1 MYRKK
6 FSRSL
11 FLILLALLAIV
22 LTLEMWG
29 DEGRERSFDRN
40 LLNADTALLD
50 RIEVSASFPDSRKS
64 VLRKE
69 GRQWLVSDDTRSYQ
83 SDEAFIARA
92 LEQLSTLESER
103 IVAMDPEKWGQYQVD
118 DTNGVKLSLFQ
129 QGELLG
135 SLILGDFTF
144 DQQSRTPYSY
154 LRMEGKDEVHKVKGM
169 FKMLFSPELS
179 TYRDKRI
186 LNLAGKDHRHIHFRG
201 DENYPSWTL
210 QKMEEG
216 WAYNGMPADSMK
228 VADYLNQISSLRSTH
243 FVAAATDQPGVA
255 SYSLELEGENMSAAQ
270 LDIFTPDSLTRLL
283 RSSQHPDGLWDANAD
298 GLWEKIQFVPE
309 EE

>member
-29 DEGRERSFDRN
+29 DEGRERSFDRT
-40 LLNADTALLD
+40 LLNADTTLLD
-50 RIEVSASFPDSRKS
+50 RIEVSASSPDSRKS

-69 GRQWLVSDDTRSYQ
+69 GRQWLVSDDSRSYQ
-83 SDEAFIARA
+83 TDEAFLARA

-103 IVAMDPEKWGQYQVD
+103 IVAMDPEKWDQYQVD
-118 DTNGVKLSLFQ
+118 DTNGVKLSLYQ

-135 SLILGDFTF
+135 SLILGNFTF

-154 LRMEGKDEVHKVKGM
+154 IRLEGRDEVHKVEGM
-169 FKMLFSPELS
+169 YKMLFSPDIS

-186 LNLAGKDHRHIHFRG
+186 LDLAAGDLRQIHFRG
-201 DENYPSWTL
+201 DEHYPSWTL

-243 FVAAATDQPGVA
+243 FVNAPEDEPGVA
-255 SYSLELEGENMSAAQ
+255 SYSLKLEGENMSAAQ

-283 RSSQHPDGLWDANAD
+283 RSSQHPDGLWDASTD
-298 GLWEKIQFVPE
+298 GLWDKILFDLE

>member
-6 FSRSL
+6 FTRSL
-11 FLILLALLAIV
+11 FLILLALLAMV

-29 DEGRERSFDRN
+29 DDARERSFDRT
-40 LLNADTALLD
+40 LLNVDTALLD

-69 GRQWLVSDDTRSYQ
+69 GRQWLVSDDSRTYQ
-83 SDEAFIARA
+83 TDEAFLARA

-103 IVAMDPEKWGQYQVD
+103 IVAMDPEKWSQYQVD
-118 DTNGVKLSLFQ
+118 DTNGIKLSLFQ
-129 QGELLG
+129 NGELLG
-135 SLILGDFTF
+135 SLILGNFTF
-144 DQQSRTPYSY
+144 DQQRRTPYSY
-154 LRMEGKDEVHKVKGM
+154 IRLESRDEVHKAEGM
-169 FKMLFSPELS
+169 YRMLFSPDIS

-186 LNLAGKDHRHIHFRG
+186 LDLAAGDLRQIHFRG
-201 DENYPSWTL
+201 DEHYPSWTL

-216 WAYNGMPADSMK
+216 WTYNGIPADSMK

-243 FVAAATDQPGVA
+243 FVAAPEDQPGVA
-255 SYSLELEGENMSAAQ
+255 SYSLKLEGENMSAAQ
-270 LDIFTPDSLTRLL
+270 LDIFTPDSLSRLL

-298 GLWEKIQFVPE
+298 GLWDKILFDLE

>member
-50 RIEVSASFPDSRKS
+50 RIEVNGMMPDARQAI
-64 VLRKE
+64 LIRE
-69 GRQWLVSDDTRSYQ
+69 DDQWLVSNGARTFKT
-83 SDEAFIARA
+83 DEEFIGRA
-92 LEQLSTLESER
+92 LEQLSSLESER

-118 DTNGVKLSLFQ
+118 DTNGIKLSLFQ
-129 QGELLG
+129 QGELQG

-154 LRMEGKDEVHKVKGM
+154 LRLEGRDEVHKVKGM

-186 LNLAGKDHRHIHFRG
+186 HNLTGNELRHIHFRG

-255 SYSLELEGENMSAAQ
+255 SYSLQLEGENMSAAQ